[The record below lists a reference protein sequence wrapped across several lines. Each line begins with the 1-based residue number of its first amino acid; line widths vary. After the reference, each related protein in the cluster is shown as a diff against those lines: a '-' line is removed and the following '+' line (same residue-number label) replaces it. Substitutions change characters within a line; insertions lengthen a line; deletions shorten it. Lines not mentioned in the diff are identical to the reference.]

1 MIIDCHLH
9 FPVVKNR
16 DFKKAKEKLLG
27 DLRKNK
33 ISYAIVIPDSLH
45 YSAIPDVDTSL
56 DLLKK
61 EKKLFLMG
69 TLDILRD
76 KTPLIPKLDQI
87 FQAEKIVGIKI
98 FPGHEPHYPTDKR
111 LIPAYKLCIKYDLP
125 LVIHTGW
132 NSNCPEVAK
141 YNDPKYI
148 VKIAR
153 EYPKLKIIIAH
164 YFWPEVEY
172 CYKITRGYKNVY
184 FDTSGLADKE
194 VVENTGLRRI
204 KNILEKTINDNPE
217 SVVFGTDYG
226 MCTFKDHI
234 SLINSLKISREKKQM
249 IFYENAIKL
258 FKLKI
263 DTPPGEE
270 WA

>member
-33 ISYAIVIPDSLH
+33 IAYAIIMADSLH
-45 YSAIPDVDTSL
+45 DSAIPDLDTSL
-56 DLLKK
+56 GLLRN
-61 EKKLFLMG
+61 EKRLFLMG

-76 KTPLIPKLDQI
+76 KKPLTKKLDQL
-87 FQAEKIVGIKI
+87 FKKRRIVGIKI

-111 LIPAYKLCIKYDLP
+111 LIPAYKLCQEYDLP

-148 VKIAR
+148 VKMAKK
-153 EYPKLKIIIAH
+153 YPTLKIVIAH
-164 YFWPEVEY
+164 YFWPKVEY
-172 CYKITRGYKNVY
+172 CYNITRGYKNIY

-194 VVENTGLRRI
+194 VVANTGLIKI
-204 KNILEKTINDNPE
+204 KNVLEKTINDNPE

-234 SLINSLKISREKKQM
+234 SLINSLRISREKKHM
-249 IFYENAIKL
+249 IFYRNAIKL
-258 FKLKI
+258 FRLKI
-263 DTPPGEE
+263 DTLPRKD